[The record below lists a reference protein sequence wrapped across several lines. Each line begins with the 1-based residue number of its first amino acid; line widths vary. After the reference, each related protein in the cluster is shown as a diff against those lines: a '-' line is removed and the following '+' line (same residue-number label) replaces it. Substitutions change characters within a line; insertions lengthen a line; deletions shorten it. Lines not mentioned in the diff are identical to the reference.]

1 MDELD
6 FNSVNVFGN
15 KSLADVFKD
24 IYSNTKKKDKIIDDL
39 IADLKPMVKTV
50 SDAMQLI
57 PYIKDY
63 LDVGVK
69 NNEHL
74 IKMAAVVQRSM
85 QVNKTATSYNVDS
98 DFIISDAERD
108 ALLKSVSE
116 TSDFKAVP
124 IISKTEIKSND
135 QADIEPPIIQ

>member
-1 MDELD
+1 MEDLD
-6 FNSVNVFGN
+6 FNNINLFDN

-24 IYSNTKKKDKIIDDL
+24 IYKNTKKKDKIIDDL
-39 IADLKPMVKTV
+39 ISDLKPLVKTV

-74 IKMAAVVQRSM
+74 IKMAAVVQRSI
-85 QVNKTATSYNVDS
+85 QSSKGGQPGINNES
-98 DFIISDAERD
+98 DFIITQEERKQ
-108 ALLKSVSE
+108 LLETVEESNKLIPTFDKSKIE
-116 TSDFKAVP
+116 KNDEFA
-124 IISKTEIKSND
+124 TEN
-135 QADIEPPIIQ
+135 PPTI